1 MTGRFGQ
8 GSGSASWSSAAQRR
22 SSSGTLSRR
31 TLRIPAIVAFSWFR
45 ATTSHSDNVSEH
57 VRVGTRMYSLMQLAR
72 PDEYPKMLPSQVAGD
87 YGLTN
92 WFPSDE
98 EGQKKMRLA
107 ELKNGRR

>member
-1 MTGRFGQ
+1 
-8 GSGSASWSSAAQRR
+8 
-22 SSSGTLSRR
+22 
-31 TLRIPAIVAFSWFR
+31 
-45 ATTSHSDNVSEH
+45 
-57 VRVGTRMYSLMQLAR
+57 MQLAR
-72 PDEYPKMLPSQVAGD
+72 PDEYPKIMRPSQVAGD

>member
-1 MTGRFGQ
+1 
-8 GSGSASWSSAAQRR
+8 
-22 SSSGTLSRR
+22 
-31 TLRIPAIVAFSWFR
+31 
-45 ATTSHSDNVSEH
+45 
-57 VRVGTRMYSLMQLAR
+57 
-72 PDEYPKMLPSQVAGD
+72 MLLPFQVAGD